1 MCSVTDTFTI
11 RNLIGPEELVT
22 SSALVGR
29 LVKSGVKADNA
40 RQMLRRHSA
49 RDGIWRSN
57 LTFQTNGRLFCHEK
71 FRGTDNFIKQI
82 IPILEKERPS
92 FHRTLQK
99 LLRDGVL
106 LRPHAEMLLATP
118 IEKKKTRY
126 SSFDTDMA
134 AFEEI
139 LAGRIEVKDTIGE
152 RLVSLKLHGKP
163 ASSAAGLEA
172 QTAYQVE
179 ISLTNIL
186 VEHFRQQ
193 NLISWNGLVGT
204 DVHQGLVAFNNYPF
218 FAATFSHLAPLKRW
232 NETRNKSV
240 PTPVVFHVCYNP
252 CTIWDVDGFLE
263 RMSRA
268 GVNKSSR
275 LSMLGIIAAPDFTG
289 DAWNKA
295 KKEGLLAV
303 NLRQLFGEPAFEAIV
318 KIQELLKNVAGD
330 PAMVKDGEYDV
341 LLKAIENVK
350 TNPFI
355 VDLKSLG
362 FEVLAGFLI
371 NYDGWQEVVLNI
383 KVPCTLPD
391 GKTEREIDVSGQKES
406 WDKVCI
412 IECKAEAGN
421 KPLSGEYVR
430 KFFTETVPAFLKVKC
445 PVKKPSHCRAEIWT
459 TGTVTSEAE
468 DALKVIS
475 LGKFIHP
482 ALVGKTQLIERLP
495 KTLGSTKRLI
505 ETIAELGNTNTNQQ
519 PTSVA

>member
-1 MCSVTDTFTI
+1 VCSVTETFTI
-11 RNLIGPEELVT
+11 RNLIGPEELLT
-22 SSALVGR
+22 SSSLVGR
-29 LVKSGVKADNA
+29 LVKKGVKYDNA
-40 RQMLRRHSA
+40 RQMLRRNSV

-71 FRGTDNFIKQI
+71 FRGSENFIKQI
-82 IPILEKERPS
+82 IPILAKERPT

-99 LLRDGVL
+99 LLTDGVL
-106 LRPHAEMLLATP
+106 LRPHAEMLLSCP
-118 IEKKKTRY
+118 IEKRKTRY
-126 SSFDTDMA
+126 SSFDADMA

-139 LAGRIEVKDTIGE
+139 RAGRVEVKDTIGE
-152 RLVSLKLHGKP
+152 RLVGMKLCGKP

-179 ISLTNIL
+179 VSLTNIL

-193 NLISWNGLVGT
+193 NLISWNGLVGA
-204 DVHQGLVAFNNYPF
+204 DIHQGLVAFNNYPF
-218 FAATFSHLAPLKRW
+218 FAATFSYLAPLKRW
-232 NETRNKSV
+232 NEARQKSI

-252 CTIWDVDGFLE
+252 CTIWDMDGFLE
-263 RMSRA
+263 RMARA

-275 LSMLGIIAAPDFTG
+275 LNILGIIAASDFTG
-289 DAWNKA
+289 EAWLKA

-303 NLRQLFGEPAFEAIV
+303 NLRQLFGEPAFEVIV

-330 PAMVKDGEYDV
+330 PKMVKDGEYDV
-341 LLKAIENVK
+341 LLKAIESIK

-362 FEVLAGFLI
+362 FEVLAGFLV
-371 NYDGWQEVVLNI
+371 NYEGWEEVQLNV
-383 KVPCTLPD
+383 KVPCTLLE
-391 GKTEREIDVSGQKES
+391 GVTEREIDVSGQRES

-421 KPLSGEYVR
+421 KPLSGECVR

-445 PVKKPSHCRAEIWT
+445 PVKKPSYCRAEIWT

-468 DALKVIS
+468 NALKVIS
-475 LGKFIHP
+475 LGKYIKP
-482 ALVGKTQLIERLP
+482 ALVGKAQLIEKLP

-505 ETIAELGNTNTNQQ
+505 ETIAELGNTNTTQQ
-519 PTSVA
+519 PTSLA